1 MRDMPTFDS
10 IQVTGNATIGQDLQV
25 NGNETIMQ
33 NFNVVGNQTITG
45 SSQINGNQTIAGSQ
59 QVNGSQTVSV
69 NIGAGSTVSAAFRV
83 VAQAQPTVPMGSPTL
98 QQVHLYAGVMASQPG
113 LVLKGT
119 DGNNYVL
126 FVDVSSGTPTLAL
139 MRA

>member
-1 MRDMPTFDS
+1 MPTFDNM
-10 IQVTGNATIGQDLQV
+10 QVTGNATIEQDMQVNGNATIGTDMQV
-25 NGNETIMQ
+25 NGNETVMQ
-33 NFNVVGNQTITG
+33 NFNVMGNE
-45 SSQINGNQTIAGSQ
+45 TIAGSL

-139 MRA
+139 MRT